1 VICFQCGKGLRDWG
15 INDRPW
21 EEHATWF
28 PDCPL
33 VLAVHGKDYA
43 TAMKQRQVG
52 VSGIYFFIFI
62 TILYHLY
69 KKLIYCRLLCNDIM
83 YSIVTDNAK
92 GHHHHQFRQVS

>member
-43 TAMKQRQVG
+43 TAMKQRQVCFMKY
-52 VSGIYFFIFI
+52 VPLFSAQFCAICIKI
-62 TILYHLY
+62 NLLPTI
-69 KKLIYCRLLCNDIM
+69 CVM
-83 YSIVTDNAK
+83 
-92 GHHHHQFRQVS
+92 